1 MENPMARVSFKD
13 YAAQEA
19 TNLTSGEKLLAPEQ
33 VMDRLSITRRQLH
46 SLHGGT
52 HPRGLYLPAC
62 RLGQKTIRYRLQ
74 DVLRLE
80 YQALHGPAAD

>member
-1 MENPMARVSFKD
+1 
-13 YAAQEA
+13 
-19 TNLTSGEKLLAPEQ
+19 
-33 VMDRLSITRRQLH
+33 
-46 SLHGGT
+46 
-52 HPRGLYLPAC
+52 LYLPAC